1 VEGDRLVDRIRFV
14 QGWRH
19 REVVVVLALGII
31 SVLLWRLPMFGL
43 LFYPFRLFNTFVH
56 ELSHGL
62 AAIATG
68 GAFRR
73 FVVNPDLTGAAWSAG
88 GAQWIVACAGYLGS
102 AVFGGLLTILSSRNF
117 STRKVLFGMGLIL
130 GLLCLMFVRNA
141 FGIVTGLAV
150 AAAMCLAGQR
160 LSRWWADGLLLLLAV
175 QMMLNSV
182 DSLFDLT
189 TLATAAPNVLT
200 DAQIMARTT
209 GIPAVIWAVL
219 WSVVAL
225 AILAGS
231 LLVAYRRPPRRLMDQ
246 TPPFS
251 SVTSQKLS

>member
-1 VEGDRLVDRIRFV
+1 MEKTHFV

-19 REVVVVLALGII
+19 REVLVVLALGIV
-31 SVLLWRLPMFGL
+31 SVILWRLPMFGL

-73 FVVNPDLTGAAWSAG
+73 FVVNPDLTGTAWSAG
-88 GAQWIVACAGYLGS
+88 GMQWIVTSAGYLGS

-117 STRKVLFGMGLIL
+117 STRKVLLGMGIIL

-141 FGIVTGLAV
+141 FGIVAGLAV
-150 AAAMCLAGQR
+150 AGVMCLAGQR

-175 QMMLNSV
+175 QMMLNSI

-209 GIPAVIWAVL
+209 GVPAVIWAAL

-246 TPPFS
+246 APPFS
-251 SVTSQKLS
+251 SVASQRLS